1 MRLLYPFFLWCKHD
15 PWNCKDQLMAI
26 QQTKVTQLRTA
37 KQKNRAQHRK
47 LAEPILETTFLWTS
61 SEMRKINPGYWSLCF
76 VYTPLCAA
84 EHSPNWCL
92 FPQTLDGTFSPCS
105 WVSLHSSIYFLA
117 SKMGLNSFLI
127 CYLSILK
134 IYIVSPLYMNKFHS
148 KSEFISPIC
157 SQVQQNYS
165 QFSSVAKSCPTLC
178 NPMDCSTPGFPVH
191 HQILRLA
198 QTHVH

>member
-1 MRLLYPFFLWCKHD
+1 
-15 PWNCKDQLMAI
+15 
-26 QQTKVTQLRTA
+26 
-37 KQKNRAQHRK
+37 
-47 LAEPILETTFLWTS
+47 
-61 SEMRKINPGYWSLCF
+61 
-76 VYTPLCAA
+76 
-84 EHSPNWCL
+84 
-92 FPQTLDGTFSPCS
+92 
-105 WVSLHSSIYFLA
+105 
-117 SKMGLNSFLI
+117 
-127 CYLSILK
+127 
-134 IYIVSPLYMNKFHS
+134 MNKFHS